1 MATLISLIL
10 GIVNTIFR
18 GYLIKTFWA
27 WFIMSQFQGLP
38 PLSILGAI
46 GLSCFV
52 GIMTPWRGLTG
63 EEKEMDKDDRAAL
76 HLLNACIYTVAM
88 LISWGVGAIIHAMM

>member
-1 MATLISLIL
+1 MASVISLVL
-10 GIVNTIFR
+10 GIINTIFR

-27 WFIMSQFQGLP
+27 WFILSQFQGLP
-38 PLSILGAI
+38 SLSILGAI

-63 EEKEMDKDDRAAL
+63 EEKHMDSDERSAL
-76 HLLNACIYTVAM
+76 TLLNSAIYTLAM
-88 LISWGVGAIIHAMM
+88 LISWGVAAIVHAMM

>member
-1 MATLISLIL
+1 MASLISLVL

-27 WFIMSQFQGLP
+27 WFVLTQFQGLP
-38 PLSILGAI
+38 SLTILGAI

-63 EEKEMDKDDRAAL
+63 EEKQMDSDDRAAL
-76 HLLNACIYTVAM
+76 HLLNSAIYTIAM
-88 LISWGVGAIIHAMM
+88 LISWGIGAIIHWMM